1 MLIMITVNMTW
12 MMLIMITATTTTW
25 MRMTMILQDG
35 NAPVALRI
43 VAGRV
48 EERDADHRHRGGDR
62 QRRDPPGNY

>member
-35 NAPVALRI
+35 DAPVALRV

-48 EERDADHRHRGGDR
+48 EERDADHRHRRSDR
-62 QRRDPPGNY
+62 QRRNPPGNY

>member
-1 MLIMITVNMTW
+1 MLITIT
-12 MMLIMITATTTTW
+12 TTTTW
-25 MRMTMILQDG
+25 MKMILQDG

-48 EERDADHRHRGGDR
+48 EERDANHRHRRGDR